1 MGHFKP
7 GEYVKHRTIKTE
19 SGPIRGIIVNKNRR
33 IGRDDDFMF
42 QLEELFWFIEEGPN
56 KGTLIYD
63 QAYNSSLESLGAIY
77 PLFRES

>member
-19 SGPIRGIIVNKNRR
+19 SGPLRGIIVNKNRR
-33 IGRDDDFMF
+33 ICPDAF
-42 QLEELFWFIEEGPN
+42 EELFWFIEEGPN